1 MMKEL
6 IRSGLEQ
13 LGLTPSIPA
22 QAPEQLAQYGQALIE
37 KNQVM
42 NLTAITEP
50 RDVATLHMLDCA
62 AFAGVWP
69 VFREGPLLTWGLER
83 AFPAWR

>member
-22 QAPEQLAQYGQALIE
+22 QAPEQLAQYGQALS
-37 KNQVM
+37 KK
-42 NLTAITEP
+42 T
-50 RDVATLHMLDCA
+50 R
-62 AFAGVWP
+62 
-69 VFREGPLLTWGLER
+69 
-83 AFPAWR
+83 

>member
-50 RDVATLHMLDCA
+50 RDVATPPYAGLRP
-62 AFAGVWP
+62 FAGVWP
-69 VFREGPLLTWGLER
+69 VFRKDPY
-83 AFPAWR
+83 

>member
-22 QAPEQLAQYGQALIE
+22 QAPEQLAQYCW
-37 KNQVM
+37 
-42 NLTAITEP
+42 
-50 RDVATLHMLDCA
+50 RVAG
-62 AFAGVWP
+62 FP
-69 VFREGPLLTWGLER
+69 EGPLLTWGLER

>member
-22 QAPEQLAQYGQALIE
+22 QAPEQLAQSGHDHIE
-37 KNQVM
+37 KNQLM
-42 NLTAITEP
+42 NLTAIT
-50 RDVATLHMLDCA
+50 
-62 AFAGVWP
+62 
-69 VFREGPLLTWGLER
+69 
-83 AFPAWR
+83 

>member
-42 NLTAITEP
+42 NLTAITDP
-50 RDVATLHMLDCA
+50 PLCWRVAS
-62 AFAGVWP
+62 FP
-69 VFREGPLLTWGLER
+69 EGPLLTWELER